1 MLKSEKCNNFEDLKI
16 ISRENYSDQ
25 RGEFF
30 KIFNFDDLKEFGWV
44 DQVKQINF
52 SQTLKKGTVRGMHMQ
67 FSTYAEYKLVTCIKG
82 CILM

>member
-25 RGEFF
+25 RGEFLN
-30 KIFNFDDLKEFGWV
+30 FNFDDLKEFGWV

-52 SQTLKKGTVRGMHMQ
+52 SQTLKKVLLEECTCNFQHM
-67 FSTYAEYKLVTCIKG
+67 LNIN
-82 CILM
+82 L